1 MTITTVT
8 YLGYLAAAAIL
19 CYALPRVARPYFLLV
34 ASYVFYGWTAENR
47 MMLPVL
53 ISVTL
58 LTWAC
63 GLLAGSTRKRAVRA
77 LAVAVPILTGIG
89 LLVWFKYWNM
99 LTGLFG
105 QSPVLLITPLG
116 LSYFLFAALSYP
128 IDVCRGKC
136 EVAKNPLHYAMFVSF
151 FPTMVTGPI
160 ERWGHLGPQIARSR
174 RFDYDR
180 LAGGAFRMAWG
191 YFKKMVLADNL
202 NLYVSFV
209 YASPESMSGPQLL
222 AATLLFSVRLYM
234 DFSGCCDIAMGAAR
248 ILGYDLIDNFDRPFE
263 AVSFADF
270 WRRWHIS
277 MTGWFREYVY
287 FPLGGS
293 RCAQWR
299 VLLNTVIVFLVSGL
313 WHGADW
319 RYLAWGLSCGLIMVI
334 ARLTARPRAV
344 LAQHNPLYKL
354 CWLRVSIQQC
364 IVFLLFS
371 LTLVFFAAGTYNS
384 DPWAVFGGLAAGW
397 QGPGDWWRVGE
408 LLLSSGLDNGLEW
421 MIPAGCMTVFLLEH
435 YDQNIA
441 DWIRRRNFVVRWVL
455 YYAVG
460 ASILFFAAFGQSMFI
475 YQTY

>member
-47 MMLPVL
+47 IMLPVL
-53 ISVTL
+53 VGITL
-58 LTWAC
+58 LTWGC
-63 GLLAGSTRKRAVRA
+63 GLLVGVSRKKAVRA
-77 LAVAVPILTGIG
+77 AAVAVSVAGCVGVLA
-89 LLVWFKYWNM
+89 WFKYWNM
-99 LTGLFG
+99 LTALFG
-105 QSPVLLITPLG
+105 QSPVQLLTPLG
-116 LSYFLFAALSYP
+116 LSYFVFAALSYP
-128 IDVCRGKC
+128 IDVYRGKC
-136 EVAKNPLHYAMFVSF
+136 EVTKNPLHYAMFVSF
-151 FPTMVTGPI
+151 FPTMITGPI
-160 ERWGHLGPQIARSR
+160 ERWGHMGPQVAESR

-180 LAGGAFRMAWG
+180 MAGGAFRMAWG

-202 NLYVSFV
+202 NLYVALV
-209 YASPESMSGPQLL
+209 YGTPETMPGPQLL

-263 AVSFADF
+263 ATSFADF

-293 RCAQWR
+293 RCAPWR
-299 VLLNTVIVFLVSGL
+299 VLLNTVIVFVVSGL

-319 RYLAWGLSCGLIMVI
+319 RYLAWGLCCGLVMVI
-334 ARLTARPRAV
+334 ARLTARPRAF
-344 LAQHNPLYKL
+344 LARYNPLYKL

-364 IVFLLFS
+364 IVFVLFS
-371 LTLVFFAAGTYNS
+371 FTLVFFAAGTYNI
-384 DPWAVFGGLAAGW
+384 DPWAVFGGMWSGW
-397 QGPGDWWRVGE
+397 QGIGDWWRVGE
-408 LLLSSGLDNGLEW
+408 LLLSSGLDGGLEW
-421 MIPAGCMTVFLLEH
+421 MVPAGCLAVFLLEH

-441 DWIRRRNFVVRWVL
+441 AWIRRRNFVVRWVL
-455 YYAVG
+455 YYAAG
-460 ASILFFAAFGQSMFI
+460 LSILFFAAFGQSMFI